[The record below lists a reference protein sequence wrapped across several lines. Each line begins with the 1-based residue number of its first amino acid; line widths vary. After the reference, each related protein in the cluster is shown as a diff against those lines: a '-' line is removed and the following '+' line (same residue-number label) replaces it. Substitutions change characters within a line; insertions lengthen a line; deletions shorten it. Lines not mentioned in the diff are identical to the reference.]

1 MIGYIVVGVTCFLI
15 GNFTGV
21 LALSLCI
28 AAKEMDEINNDV
40 LRQEDGSN
48 DE

>member
-15 GNFTGV
+15 GNFAGV

-28 AAKEMDEINNDV
+28 AAKERDDYQMK
-40 LRQEDGSN
+40 EDGCN